1 LAKRREQAG
10 EWRGQ
15 NLVVGLTNGC
25 FDLLHPGHIASI
37 AAAKQQ
43 CDRLIIA
50 LNSDSSVKRLKGD
63 SRPIQSQLARAVVLS
78 ALANVDG
85 VVIFD
90 EDALAVLDAIKP
102 DIYCKGEDY
111 RGKKIAEFD
120 LVESYGGRIDLIP
133 MVPGFSTTATVA
145 QMAA

>member
-1 LAKRREQAG
+1 
-10 EWRGQ
+10 
-15 NLVVGLTNGC
+15 
-25 FDLLHPGHIASI
+25 
-37 AAAKQQ
+37 
-43 CDRLIIA
+43 
-50 LNSDSSVKRLKGD
+50 
-63 SRPIQSQLARAVVLS
+63 LARAVVLS

-90 EDALAVLDAIKP
+90 EDAPLAVLDAIKP
-102 DIYCKGEDY
+102 DSFIRQGEDY
-111 RGKKIAEFD
+111 RGKEIAEFD